1 MAADPSRCPQCGS
14 TVPAA
19 AAECPVCGAELG
31 PLVSPP
37 TRASPPPPDSRSL
50 GTDITRRVARLQ
62 QWSEAAEALDVSL
75 PMLPSWAEEAARNSA
90 TPEPW
95 LEVLRGVERLAQKKI
110 VTALEEWERTTRQ
123 RLARLEAYS
132 VDSRLERDQMED
144 VLHAARAGD
153 ITPALQTFHQV
164 DRVVAL
170 KERHLNQAREE
181 LERLVS
187 LLRDMQALGLPQS
200 LDATTVSEELERELR
215 SGRLAGLKQQL
226 RTLRMQTVTRLR
238 IGVPEYVTRY
248 GRRLVEE
255 RNDGTPVEMEAGE
268 LARAAREFSQGHPE
282 EAVRRL
288 RVLAQVHGSGVGQA
302 PGGTSA
308 PRPDAS
314 TEAARRA

>member
-1 MAADPSRCPQCGS
+1 MAANGRECSQCGS
-14 TVPAA
+14 HVTATAVT
-19 AAECPVCGAELG
+19 CPVCGAPLPVEREPANGGG
-31 PLVSPP
+31 PV
-37 TRASPPPPDSRSL
+37 DSRAV

-62 QWSEAAEALDVSL
+62 QWSEAAEALDVTL
-75 PMLPSWAEEAARNSA
+75 PMLPAWAEEAARNSP

-95 LEVLRGVERLAQKKI
+95 LEVLRGIERLGQKKI
-110 VTALEEWERTTRQ
+110 VVALEEWERQTEQ

-164 DRVVAL
+164 DRVVSL

-187 LLRDMQALGLPQS
+187 LLRDMQALGLPNS
-200 LDATTVSEELERELR
+200 LDTASVSEELERELR
-215 SGRLAGLKQQL
+215 AGRLAGLKQQL
-226 RTLRMQTVTRLR
+226 RTLRMQTITRLSV
-238 IGVPEYVTRY
+238 GVPEYVTRY
-248 GRRLVEE
+248 GRQLVEE
-255 RNDGTPVEMEAGE
+255 RNDGTPVELEAEE

-288 RVLAQVHGSGVGQA
+288 RVLAQVHGAGVGRA
-302 PGGTSA
+302 AGPPA
-308 PRPDAS
+308 REAA